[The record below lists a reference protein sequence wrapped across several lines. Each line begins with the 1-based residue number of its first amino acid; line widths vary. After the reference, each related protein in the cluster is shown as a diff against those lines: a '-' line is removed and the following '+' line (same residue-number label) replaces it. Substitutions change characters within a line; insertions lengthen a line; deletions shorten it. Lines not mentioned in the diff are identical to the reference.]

1 MSQVKQITVSEVSQ
15 KLDKKEKFKL
25 VDVRE
30 QQEYDLCRIEGS
42 LLIPLSEFQARA
54 EEELNQDEE
63 IVIHCH
69 HGGRSQQACE
79 YLVSQGYQNV
89 SNLQGG
95 IHAWS
100 VEVDSKMAR
109 Y

>member
-1 MSQVKQITVSEVSQ
+1 MSQVKQLAVQEVHQKITQ
-15 KLDKKEKFKL
+15 GEKFKL

-30 QQEYDLCRIEGS
+30 QNEYDICRIEGS
-42 LLIPLSEFQARA
+42 ILIPLSEFQTRA

-89 SNLQGG
+89 SNVKGG

-100 VEVDSKMAR
+100 VEVDPKVKQ